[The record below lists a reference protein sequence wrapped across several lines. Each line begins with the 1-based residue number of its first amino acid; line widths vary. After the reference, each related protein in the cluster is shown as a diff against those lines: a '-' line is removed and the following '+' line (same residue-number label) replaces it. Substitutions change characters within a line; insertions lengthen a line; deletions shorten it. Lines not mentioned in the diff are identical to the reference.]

1 MRLKIKTSQLD
12 LLLKLYK
19 PKFPIQFDGK
29 TGPIVNKILKKHLP
43 L

>member
-1 MRLKIKTSQLD
+1 MKLKVTPTQLD
-12 LLLKLYK
+12 LLLIVCK

-29 TGPIVNKILKKHLP
+29 IAPIVNKILKKHLP